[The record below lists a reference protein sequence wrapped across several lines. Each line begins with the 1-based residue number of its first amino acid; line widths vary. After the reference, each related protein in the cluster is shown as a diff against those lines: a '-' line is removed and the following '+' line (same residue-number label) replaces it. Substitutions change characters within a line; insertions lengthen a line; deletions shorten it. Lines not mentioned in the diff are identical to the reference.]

1 MKFKWSFIEVCVL
14 NKTDIE
20 VSVYARRPERIPQD
34 IVKRVNV
41 IQGDVLNRQKVVEA
55 MEGHDAVI
63 SCLGK
68 GMNLCKWLVWMLN
81 SDHSEQVQW

>member
-1 MKFKWSFIEVCVL
+1 MYYKVKWNHTVTSVL

-34 IVKRVNV
+34 IVNRVNV
-41 IQGDVLNRQKVVEA
+41 IQGDVLNRQNVVEA
-55 MEGHDAVI
+55 MQGHDAVI

-68 GMNLCKWLVWMLN
+68 GMNLSEWLACILN
-81 SDHSEQVQW
+81 KDHSE

>member
-1 MKFKWSFIEVCVL
+1 M
-14 NKTDIE
+14 
-20 VSVYARRPERIPQD
+20 YARRPERIPQD

-68 GMNLCKWLVWMLN
+68 GMNLCK
-81 SDHSEQVQW
+81 